1 MSIFAGFENSFS
13 EALPMGA
20 RAHNDYLANKRADA
34 QLKMQQAAE
43 ARNQTEFDQKQDT
56 YNKLQSLQKQ
66 LTNPNADNY
75 SLGNSATEFAPGPA
89 IDAPMNIND
98 KLPEV
103 PQLGLTTGVKLG
115 GEGMKA
121 QSGGEGMQP
130 KQQLGLA
137 PAKKLTANKTPERG
151 AASNILAE
159 MAILKGDT
167 EGFARHKQA
176 AADFDYEDGFNGHMK
191 TALSADDKQRAALFD
206 PLVGYLNDNNKQI
219 TMGDPDAK
227 GFRDLAITTAGGKA
241 MFARLSRQDQ
251 AKLYAAHMMMESNP
265 TKAMAVMQSVNKD
278 LAAAIAADNNLYGD
292 LTKTNN
298 DTAGKRHT
306 AQHQD
311 DKLAADI
318 NFDNGR
324 LGIMRQQQKAA
335 EKRADNESWEVI
347 GTDPATGRPVLM
359 NRHNGTQKFGDG
371 NVILKGGRGAGTG
384 DGKFHKDLEPGT
396 TGVINGQR
404 VKVLKDGSYGHP
416 DASDD
421 PMGTLTLN
429 HPRLVQEFKDK
440 ISITPDGRGVFI
452 GTAEDYE
459 RMGGRVTA
467 FDYKNPKDLKELYN
481 SLRSESEGSRLADES
496 ALKLQKS
503 GGLSIPPRATRGQT
517 RYNDK
522 GEAFGTGIRA
532 SGVTPSIYDGGAA
545 WGQYRQE
552 KPASRP
558 TPTPVVRQDAPQQL
572 ALNVPYRYST
582 VGASR

>member
-1 MSIFAGFENSFS
+1 MSNFNRSFVNAIPLGMKAS
-13 EALPMGA
+13 
-20 RAHNDYLANKRADA
+20 NDWQANERADA

-43 ARNQTEFDQKQDT
+43 ARTQTKFDQEQDT
-56 YNKLQSLQKQ
+56 YNKLQVLQKQ

-75 SLGNSATEFAPGPA
+75 SLGNSATEFAPA

-115 GEGMKA
+115 GEGMKV
-121 QSGGEGMQP
+121 QSGEGMQP

-167 EGFARHKQA
+167 EGFARHKQT

-241 MFARLSRQDQ
+241 MFARLSKQDQ

-278 LAAAIAADNNLYGD
+278 LAAAIASDNGIYKTLADAG
-292 LTKTNN
+292 N
-298 DTAGKRHT
+298 DAAGKRHT

-311 DKLAADI
+311 ATLAETAQYRKGVLANAERGLKLQE
-318 NFDNGR
+318 N
-324 LGIMRQQQKAA
+324 
-335 EKRADNESWEVI
+335 RADRESWEVI
-347 GTDPATGRPVLM
+347 GTDPETGKPVLM
-359 NRHNGTQKFGDG
+359 NRYDGTQKFGDG
-371 NVILKGGRGAGTG
+371 NVILKGGRGAGAG
-384 DGKFHKDLEPGT
+384 DGKFRPDPEPGT
-396 TGVINGQR
+396 TGTINNQR
-404 VKVLKDGSYGHP
+404 GKWSVDGKFYHI
-416 DASDD
+416 DADTD
-421 PMGTLTLN
+421 PMATLTAK
-429 HPRLVQEFKDK
+429 HPNLVREFGDK
-440 ISITPDGRGVFI
+440 LSITPDGRGVFI

-481 SLRSESEGSRLADES
+481 SLRTQSKGAASAEEQALAFS
-496 ALKLQKS
+496 KS
-503 GGLSIPPRATRGQT
+503 GAVPSRNTGLT
-517 RYNDK
+517 RYKNGDEDA
-522 GEAFGTGIRA
+522 GFGTTTRA
-532 SGVTPSIYDGGAA
+532 MGQPPSIYAGAA
-545 WGQYRQE
+545 AWEQYRREQAAQRGV
-552 KPASRP
+552 PISA
-558 TPTPVVRQDAPQQL
+558 APLDGQQH
-572 ALNVPYRYST
+572 AGLNLPYRYNT
-582 VGASR
+582 AGASR